1 VSGSRGFVDL
11 AIGFLRHLADYVM
24 LGIFVALVLWRTRSL
39 RDFLFFGL
47 CAGPGLLI
55 QNQNSQPWG
64 VITIHA
70 GAAVAAELLLRS
82 GSQQQAAKGNPL
94 PLAAG
99 APLLLLGL
107 LLPTGLHCF
116 MALGLHAGLAA
127 AKVGEPFGLPGF
139 ERIRLAL
146 LWSPGDHAFSTAYL
160 TSVRDG
166 ARLLATLPEKPQNV
180 SVLDFANPFSAGLG
194 LKPPRGDNAWLHW
207 GRNVDAAHFLP
218 PDQLFAGVQVLMDP
232 KWGINSAP
240 LRDLYGEYVRTA
252 FEPLRE
258 SDFWMVRQR
267 RERTLS
273 ADSHLV
279 REPARRSLVGA
290 GDGVQP

>member
-1 VSGSRGFVDL
+1 
-11 AIGFLRHLADYVM
+11 
-24 LGIFVALVLWRTRSL
+24 VLWQSRSL

-47 CAGPGLLI
+47 CAGLGLLI

-82 GSQQQAAKGNPL
+82 GSQQQAAKSNPV

-99 APLLLLGL
+99 APLLLLAL

-116 MALGLHAGLAA
+116 MGLGLHAGLAA
-127 AKVGEPFGLPGF
+127 SKAGEPFGLPGF
-139 ERIRLAL
+139 ERVRLAL
-146 LWSPGDHAFSTAYL
+146 LWSPSDHAFSTAYL

-166 ARLLATLPEKPQNV
+166 ARLLSALPEKPQNV

-240 LRDLYGEYVRTA
+240 LRGLYGEYVRTE

-258 SDFWMVRQR
+258 SDFWTVRQR

-279 REPARRSLVGA
+279 REPSRRSLVGA